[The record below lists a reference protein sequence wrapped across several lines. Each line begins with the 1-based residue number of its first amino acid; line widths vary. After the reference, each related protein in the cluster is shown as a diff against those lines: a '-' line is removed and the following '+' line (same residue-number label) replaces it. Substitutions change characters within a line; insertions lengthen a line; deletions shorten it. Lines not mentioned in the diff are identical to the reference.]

1 MSTGG
6 VEGRALA
13 TVLGWES
20 GNTAL
25 GYSPTSS
32 TLSTHSTSCLVPKQE
47 WIAPLKGMIS
57 GCVLLFLLSKDI
69 CGK

>member
-20 GNTAL
+20 GDITL